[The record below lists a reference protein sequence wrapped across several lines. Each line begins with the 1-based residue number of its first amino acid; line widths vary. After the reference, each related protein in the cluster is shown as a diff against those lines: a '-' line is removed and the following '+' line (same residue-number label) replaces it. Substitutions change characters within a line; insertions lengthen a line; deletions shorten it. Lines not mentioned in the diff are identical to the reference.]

1 MKKQDEK
8 KRALYQFPACAEEYI
23 KLIVKKMRYR
33 RKVQQDVQAE
43 LAAHFEDELKD
54 CATGEEREQKAKRL
68 IAGFG
73 DVKLLAVLLRRAKKR
88 CRPLWQK
95 ALVRSAQV
103 LGIIFLYLLICLSP
117 MIVGRPTISVNYVD
131 WLNEAVRAGRDEAD
145 NARPYYEKAA
155 QLYVMMPDGLT
166 TRSADWS
173 ADLNDVELDL
183 LPNWL
188 DDNKQAIDAIRQG
201 SACPGYWSKYQGDE
215 TKLSEGLVAN
225 AMEILPSYRRLA
237 FALQWQIRYEVYNG
251 DIDKAF
257 SDCVAM
263 VKFGCHLHSNGLL
276 IEQLVGI
283 ALEALAH
290 NTIFTLLERNDTPA
304 DVLKSTQQELDKLF
318 NTQEPII
325 SMEAEKVF
333 WYDQIQRSFTDDGKG
348 SGRLLVRGLAYVVT
362 DDWMDN
368 LWRFVSFN
376 YPDRKETLETIE
388 RYFKGFDEFV
398 GQTPLDL
405 RDKDI
410 DEQQWDQDDN
420 IAPKML
426 KHLTDAH
433 KRVSQIAWRTKTGRR
448 ALLTVL
454 AALRYEKENGRY
466 PDSPN
471 ELVKAGYL
479 QKIPIDPYSDSPLV
493 YRRTEDGFLLYSFG
507 SNLMDDGGI
516 LGLGENGKPRMWADN
531 GDWVFWPTS
540 ED

>member
-1 MKKQDEK
+1 MAK
-8 KRALYQFPACAEEYI
+8 KRLQTNMQNLPACVAEFI
-23 KLIVKKMRYR
+23 KQVVKKMRYR
-33 RKVQQDVQAE
+33 RKVCRDVQAE

-54 CATGEEREQKAKRL
+54 CANGEEREQKARQL
-68 IAGFG
+68 IAEFG

-88 CRPLWQK
+88 CRTLLQK
-95 ALVRSAQV
+95 ALVRSAQA
-103 LGIIFLYLLICLSP
+103 LGIIFVYLLICLSP

-155 QLYVMMPDGLT
+155 QLYVQRPDELT
-166 TRSADWS
+166 ARWADWS

-188 DDNKQAIDAIRQG
+188 DDNKQAIDSLRQG
-201 SACPGYWSKYQGDE
+201 SRCPGYWSKYRGDE
-215 TKLSEGLVAN
+215 TKLSEDLVAN

-251 DIDKAF
+251 EIDTAL

-263 VKFGCHLHSNGLL
+263 AKFGCHLHGNGLL

-290 NTIFTLLERNDTPA
+290 NTIFTLLERDDTPA

-362 DDWMDN
+362 DNLMDN

-376 YPDRKETLETIE
+376 YPDRKEMVEIIDGFFG
-388 RYFKGFDEFV
+388 RFDEFLV
-398 GQTPLDL
+398 QTPLDL
-405 RDKDI
+405 QDKDI
-410 DEQQWDQDDN
+410 DEQQWDKNTN
-420 IAPKML
+420 ITPMML
-426 KHLTDAH
+426 KPLIPAH
-433 KRVSQIAWRTKTGRR
+433 KRVSQIAWRTKTGRL
-448 ALLTVL
+448 ALVTVL
-454 AALRYEKENGRY
+454 AALRYEKQIGQY
-466 PDSPN
+466 PVGLN

-479 QKIPIDPYSDSPLV
+479 RKMPIDPYSDSPLV
-493 YRRTEDGFLLYSFG
+493 YRRTEDEFLLYSFG
-507 SNLMDDGGI
+507 SNLMDDGGK
-516 LGLGENGKPRMWADN
+516 LGLGRNGKPRMWADD